1 MCGPCGNSNELS
13 ILQRS
18 VWASALT
25 GIWLLEYSEVL
36 CAYDTEVKRPIYIL
50 YLFQQLCKYQR
61 TPRGLLNV
69 SCQQHWNG
77 SLRCSFWPVKHNNS
91 AKEGVAGPLKFNICL
106 LIASQTWVEMNGN
119 KSQSYSVLDAASGPT
134 RRRRCRRRLPRRQ
147 PGQLGFVDYQ
157 VTSLTP
163 EVTEMKRIAAR
174 QSRH

>member
-1 MCGPCGNSNELS
+1 
-13 ILQRS
+13 
-18 VWASALT
+18 
-25 GIWLLEYSEVL
+25 
-36 CAYDTEVKRPIYIL
+36 
-50 YLFQQLCKYQR
+50 
-61 TPRGLLNV
+61 
-69 SCQQHWNG
+69 
-77 SLRCSFWPVKHNNS
+77 
-91 AKEGVAGPLKFNICL
+91 
-106 LIASQTWVEMNGN
+106 MNGN